1 MLIGDF
7 MRECKLYR
15 ELIPEY
21 LEGSIDSEFKNS
33 LDKQIL
39 FEKKRA
45 DEEIIE
51 RKLDFG
57 ENIDSDN

>member
-1 MLIGDF
+1 MEALK
-7 MRECKLYR
+7 RKK
-15 ELIPEY
+15 ELLQKWEEDEDLRIKNFVK
-21 LEGSIDSEFKNS
+21 DFKNS

-57 ENIDSDN
+57 ENIDLE